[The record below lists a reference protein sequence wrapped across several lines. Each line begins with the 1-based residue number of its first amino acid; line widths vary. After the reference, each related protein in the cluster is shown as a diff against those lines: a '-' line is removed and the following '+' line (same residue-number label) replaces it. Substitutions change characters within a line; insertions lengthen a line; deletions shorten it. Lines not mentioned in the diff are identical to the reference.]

1 MTSTAWTFPIPRE
14 RVREFR
20 DLMTDLNQDL
30 SGLAE
35 RAGDVGYHRERMWLQ
50 PDQDGSVEFIV
61 YLEFDEGVDVATFA
75 ERLLA
80 YESEFT
86 RWWTP
91 RFESFGLPKSF
102 GEPLLSWDAGGVD
115 SGAHTGGKS

>member
-1 MTSTAWTFPIPRE
+1 MA
-14 RVREFR
+14 
-20 DLMTDLNQDL
+20 DLNEDL

-35 RAGDVGYHRERMWLQ
+35 RAQAVGYHRERMWLQ
-50 PDQDGSVEFIV
+50 PDQDGDAALIV
-61 YLEFDEGVDVATFA
+61 YLEFDEGVDLATFS

-91 RFESFGLPKSF
+91 RFESFGLPRSF
-102 GEPLLSWDAGGVD
+102 GEPLLSWDAERTS
-115 SGAHTGGKS
+115 SGARTGGRS